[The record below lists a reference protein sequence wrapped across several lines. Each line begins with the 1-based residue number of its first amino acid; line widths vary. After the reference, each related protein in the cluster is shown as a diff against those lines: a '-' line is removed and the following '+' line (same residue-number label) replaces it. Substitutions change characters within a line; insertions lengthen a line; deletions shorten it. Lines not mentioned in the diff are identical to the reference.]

1 MIVLSSAWFI
11 SYVTDL
17 LTCAFLILVCF
28 PHLVIF
34 PKPGSRQWTSA
45 VNTSEQII
53 QCAQRQKE
61 TQRTSEREQWKIE
74 DDANNTARIYSSV
87 CMCVCPESCKDK
99 EGTLDAR
106 TDWLT
111 TSLSSVMCVCLCE
124 GGKAATTYPDSLS
137 PEVRKKVLKLEWE
150 RKKVIKKKKQRLD
163 YKNSLFFSFWG
174 RWFNF
179 GVKIWKDAEEAG
191 NEGVDFH
198 RGVLWILNPRT
209 GGVRP
214 K

>member
-1 MIVLSSAWFI
+1 MLAQIDSQRLSPVW
-11 SYVTDL
+11 
-17 LTCAFLILVCF
+17 
-28 PHLVIF
+28 
-34 PKPGSRQWTSA
+34 
-45 VNTSEQII
+45 
-53 QCAQRQKE
+53 
-61 TQRTSEREQWKIE
+61 
-74 DDANNTARIYSSV
+74 
-87 CMCVCPESCKDK
+87 CVC
-99 EGTLDAR
+99 
-106 TDWLT
+106 
-111 TSLSSVMCVCLCE
+111 VCVRE
-124 GGKAATTYPDSLS
+124 EKAATTYPDSLS
-137 PEVRKKVLKLEWE
+137 TEVRKKVLKLEWE
-150 RKKVIKKKKQRLD
+150 RKKVIKKKKKQRLD

>member
-1 MIVLSSAWFI
+1 MGRPGSIYKIICMYILNFGSKAWWLCCRALDSSHM
-11 SYVTDL
+11 L

-45 VNTSEQII
+45 LNTSEQII

-61 TQRTSEREQWKIE
+61 TERTSEREQWKIE

-87 CMCVCPESCKDK
+87 CVCVCPENCKDK

-111 TSLSSVMCVCLCE
+111 ASLSSVMCVCLCE
-124 GGKAATTYPDSLS
+124 GGKAATTYRDSSALKWG
-137 PEVRKKVLKLEWE
+137 KKC
-150 RKKVIKKKKQRLD
+150 
-163 YKNSLFFSFWG
+163 
-174 RWFNF
+174 
-179 GVKIWKDAEEAG
+179 
-191 NEGVDFH
+191 
-198 RGVLWILNPRT
+198 
-209 GGVRP
+209 
-214 K
+214 

>member
-34 PKPGSRQWTSA
+34 PKPGSRQWTSEL
-45 VNTSEQII
+45 NTSERII

-61 TQRTSEREQWKIE
+61 TQHTSEREQWKIE

-87 CMCVCPESCKDK
+87 CVCPESCKDK

-124 GGKAATTYPDSLS
+124 GGKAAATYPDSLS

-150 RKKVIKKKKQRLD
+150 RKKVIKKKKTKAWLQ
-163 YKNSLFFSFWG
+163 K
-174 RWFNF
+174 
-179 GVKIWKDAEEAG
+179 
-191 NEGVDFH
+191 
-198 RGVLWILNPRT
+198 
-209 GGVRP
+209 
-214 K
+214 